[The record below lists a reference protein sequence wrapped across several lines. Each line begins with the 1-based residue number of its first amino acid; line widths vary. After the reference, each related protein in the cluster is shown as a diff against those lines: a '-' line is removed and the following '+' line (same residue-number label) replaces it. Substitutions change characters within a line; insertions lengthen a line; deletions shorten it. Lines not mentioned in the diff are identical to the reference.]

1 MAFSSLFGFIT
12 GIRMHFVFVL
22 LTCFSVTSVAQNL
35 TEFQNGEVADAN
47 AINENFNQIKS
58 AIVSLQQGS
67 NPSTPQVVGTLKYDN
82 EVVDLFALEHSWS
95 REPDGSGTLS
105 SPDYVPF
112 QMAYRNSQGNELF
125 DLNRLVFT
133 GAADLPLEVTL
144 AGGDG
149 LDLTLASWLIKD
161 IRSEP
166 GLDETS
172 SLLLDAYNMTWGTL
186 DATLT
191 VDVPQG
197 SSDTTCEMPSIYS
210 TEFDQKS
217 QGSELILGA
226 KLGFGR
232 EFGLYTW
239 GSAQP
244 QTISNPSADPLIL
257 THANLQRIPCYFDG
271 LASQLPVMQ
280 VSIGTNT
287 VLTLTNARL
296 LGASV
301 KVSSEGQH
309 LLSRWGYT
317 TITRTSGTDSFCYD
331 ILLNNECR

>member
-1 MAFSSLFGFIT
+1 
-12 GIRMHFVFVL
+12 MHFVFML
-22 LTCFSVTSVAQNL
+22 LACFSVTSVAQNL
-35 TEFQNGEVADAN
+35 TEFENGKTADAN

-58 AIVSLQQGS
+58 AIVALQQGS

-82 EVVDLFALEHSWS
+82 EVVDLFAFEHSWS
-95 REPDGSGTLS
+95 RELELDTLS
-105 SPDYVPF
+105 SPAYMPF

-125 DLNRLVFT
+125 DLSRLVFT
-133 GAADLPLEVTL
+133 GAVDLPLEVTL
-144 AGGDG
+144 TGGDG

-161 IRSEP
+161 IKSEP

-172 SLLLDAYNMTWGTL
+172 SLRLDAYNMTWGTQ
-186 DATLT
+186 DPTLT
-191 VDVPQG
+191 IDVPQG
-197 SSDTTCEMPSIYS
+197 SSNTTCEMPSIYS
-210 TEFDQKS
+210 TEADEKA

-226 KLGFGR
+226 KLGFVR
-232 EFGLYTW
+232 EVGLYTW

-244 QTISNPSADPLIL
+244 RDISQPSADPLIL

-271 LASQLPVMQ
+271 LPSQLPVMQ

-287 VLTLTNARL
+287 VLTLTNATL

-309 LLSRWGYT
+309 LLSRWTYR
-317 TITRTSGTDSFCYD
+317 TITRTSGKDSFCYD
-331 ILLNNECR
+331 LLLNDECR

>member
-1 MAFSSLFGFIT
+1 
-12 GIRMHFVFVL
+12 MHFVFML
-22 LTCFSVTSVAQNL
+22 LACFSVTSVAQNL
-35 TEFQNGEVADAN
+35 TEFENGKTADAN

-58 AIVSLQQGS
+58 AIVALQQGS

-82 EVVDLFALEHSWS
+82 EVVDLFAFEHSWS
-95 REPDGSGTLS
+95 RELELDTLS
-105 SPDYVPF
+105 SPAYMPF

-125 DLNRLVFT
+125 DLSRLVFT
-133 GAADLPLEVTL
+133 GAVDLPLEVTL
-144 AGGDG
+144 TGGDG

-161 IRSEP
+161 IKSEP

-172 SLLLDAYNMTWGTL
+172 SLRLDAYNMTWGTQ
-186 DATLT
+186 DPTLT
-191 VDVPQG
+191 IDVPQG
-197 SSDTTCEMPSIYS
+197 SSNTTCEMPSIYS
-210 TEFDQKS
+210 TEADEKA

-226 KLGFGR
+226 KLGFVR
-232 EFGLYTW
+232 EVGLYTW

-244 QTISNPSADPLIL
+244 RDISPPSADPLIL

-271 LASQLPVMQ
+271 LASELRDMQ

-287 VLTLTNARL
+287 VLTLTGATL

-309 LLSRWGYT
+309 LLSRWTYR
-317 TITRTSGTDSFCYD
+317 TITRTSGKDSFCYD
-331 ILLNNECR
+331 LLLNDECR